1 MALYRWS
8 TDPPGKPASH
18 TISEADH
25 KAHVKAAQ
33 GFTPFTPPTSPPAGT
48 YDPGL
53 DASQRANQRGIL
65 DLTQDTETG
74 NQRADTQH
82 TATLAQL
89 LQGRDRGLTDLN
101 TALQRG
107 AEQYDNQTFDLGLG
121 YRKLGQAQTG
131 AATRGGFVDTGS
143 IAAAGAARGAN
154 QGRDQGRLDVAN
166 QERIADNQLAQS
178 RLNEDY
184 NAGVKQ
190 ADTEYQYGVD
200 DRATSLSRALREG
213 TFFGQDTAAAKMYQ
227 ATSSGLYTPP
237 TKPKNEFSDA
247 TGPYRLIISHGLR
260 YKLRPNGKRE
270 AAGVAGR
277 G

>member
-1 MALYRWS
+1 VALYKWS

-25 KAHVKAAQ
+25 IAHKKVT
-33 GFTPFTPPTSPPAGT
+33 GFTPFVAPTKPPAGT

-53 DASQRANQRGIL
+53 DASERANSRGLL
-65 DLTQDTETG
+65 DLQQDTDTG

-82 TATLAQL
+82 TQTLAQL
-89 LQGRDRGLTDLN
+89 LQSRDRGLTDLS
-101 TALQRG
+101 TALSRG
-107 AEQYDNQTFDLGLG
+107 SEQYDNQTFDLGLG

-131 AATRGGFVDTGS
+131 AATRGGFVDTGT
-143 IAAAGAARGAN
+143 IAASGGARAAN

-166 QERIADNQLAQS
+166 QERIADNQLAQG

-184 NAGVKQ
+184 TTAKTQ

-200 DRATSLSRALREG
+200 DRSTGLSRALREG
-213 TFFGQDTAAAKMYQ
+213 NFFGQDTAAARMYQ

-237 TKPKNEFSDA
+237 TKPKNESSDA
-247 TGPYRLIISHGLR
+247 QGPYRLIIAHGLR
-260 YKLRPNGKRE
+260 YKMRPNGKRE
-270 AAGVAGR
+270 PAGVAGR